1 MWPVCQGADVRI
13 LLCPFDH
20 SAIQIILLLFGS
32 GGVLGSVYKINDTRP
47 FRTIPVRIKYP
58 KNFSAT
64 LYVNA
69 KAMDQTIFS
78 HDVQHIFQVICN
90 FFSISPHVLCL
101 KCNSQE
107 FTIVYELIHIHSQT
121 EYTLVT
127 LLKYIE
133 NEYISKYTCHI
144 KD

>member
-1 MWPVCQGADVRI
+1 MCPVRQGADVFI
-13 LLCPFDH
+13 FYFCPFDH

-32 GGVLGSVYKINDTRP
+32 GGVLGSVYKTNDTRP
-47 FRTIPVRIKYP
+47 FQTIPVRIKYP

-78 HDVQHIFQVICN
+78 HDVQHIFQVICT
-90 FFSISPHVLCL
+90 FFFYFPACTVS

-107 FTIVYELIHIHSQT
+107 FTIVYELIHIHSPT
-121 EYTLVT
+121 EYTLVA

-133 NEYISKYTCHI
+133 MNIFQNIHVT
-144 KD
+144 